1 MRTIY
6 LFLLAFLPVPVSYT
20 HLFRYSASVQYNDI
34 LGVMK
39 GSDRKTF
46 NGNINLMYQQEKLLF
61 RNNLE
66 VGLSESNES
75 PYGSFDQYVKLN
87 PYWRERGEDGKVLKE
102 LEQKGDFW
110 TCLLYTSTGLVT
122 ATLKAADTFQPGVK
136 IMKLAG
142 RMNFSVE

>member
-1 MRTIY
+1 
-6 LFLLAFLPVPVSYT
+6 
-20 HLFRYSASVQYNDI
+20 
-34 LGVMK
+34 MK

-102 LEQKGDFW
+102 LEQKEILDYSPENP
-110 TCLLYTSTGLVT
+110 LYN
-122 ATLKAADTFQPGVK
+122 ATLDLVDKNLYDYYQ
-136 IMKLAG
+136 
-142 RMNFSVE
+142 